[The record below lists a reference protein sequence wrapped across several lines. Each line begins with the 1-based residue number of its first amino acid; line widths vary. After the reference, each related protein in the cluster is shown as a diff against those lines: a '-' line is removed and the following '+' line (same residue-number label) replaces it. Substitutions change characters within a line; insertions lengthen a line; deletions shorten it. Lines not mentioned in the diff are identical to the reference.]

1 MMTMTGLP
9 DFARR
14 LNALFESTPD
24 PETGR
29 PFTNVTVAETLN
41 NRGVGVTHAY
51 LGQLRNGRKNEPSAS
66 LVGGLAQ
73 FFNVSAD
80 YFFGKL
86 VQVDGK
92 ELGRRLQFLSA
103 RPNTE
108 FDIDELT
115 AAVVARGEP
124 FGRGTWKS
132 LRDGDAPT
140 RMRQDVLEAVAD
152 YFDVPHEYLTA
163 PERDDRV
170 DLIEA
175 QIELVDALATT
186 GGTSLSLRSVGQPT
200 PHTLRAIAAA
210 LKATRDGLADEKRHA

>member
-1 MMTMTGLP
+1 MIAVAGLP

-14 LNALFESTPD
+14 LNALFASTPD
-24 PETGR
+24 PETGK
-29 PFTNVTVAETLN
+29 PFTNVTVAEALN
-41 NRGVGVTHAY
+41 SRGVGVTHAY

-80 YFFGKL
+80 YFFGRL
-86 VQVDGK
+86 IQVESK

-103 RPNTE
+103 RPGTE
-108 FDIDELT
+108 LDIDALS
-115 AAVVARGEP
+115 AVVAARGES
-124 FGRGTWKS
+124 FDSGIWKS
-132 LRDGDAPT
+132 LRNGDAPT
-140 RMRQDVLEAVAD
+140 RIRQDILEAIAD

-175 QIELVDALATT
+175 QIELIDALAAT
-186 GGTSLSLRSVGQPT
+186 GSASLSLRSVGQPT

-210 LKATRDGLADEKRHA
+210 LKATRDGLTDEKPHA